1 MALRT
6 ELKQPE
12 IESPSQPPTLA
23 RQPLLLIVDEEVELA
38 ERLVRESTN
47 WGIQIKVATNL
58 SQAREVIE
66 PTQPDVVLLNLSC
79 SEGTGNSLRFLA
91 ELTNF
96 TPPVPVVVLTAEE
109 SLMDRVEIARLGGQG
124 FLHKPIS
131 PKQVLE
137 TVTQVLEQSRPAE
150 TKVMIVDKD
159 REILARLRV
168 LLEHWGL
175 RVTTLDNPKQFWEM
189 LAASSPDLLVLDV
202 EMPEV
207 SGIELCQVVRSD
219 LHWGGLPII
228 FLSNRTDA
236 NVSNQVFAVGADDL
250 LSKPTVES

>member
-1 MALRT
+1 M
-6 ELKQPE
+6 
-12 IESPSQPPTLA
+12 
-23 RQPLLLIVDEEVELA
+23 
-38 ERLVRESTN
+38 
-47 WGIQIKVATNL
+47 
-58 SQAREVIE
+58 
-66 PTQPDVVLLNLSC
+66 
-79 SEGTGNSLRFLA
+79 
-91 ELTNF
+91 
-96 TPPVPVVVLTAEE
+96 
-109 SLMDRVEIARLGGQG
+109 
-124 FLHKPIS
+124 
-131 PKQVLE
+131 
-137 TVTQVLEQSRPAE
+137 LEQSRPAE

-202 EMPEV
+202 EMPDV

-250 LSKPTVES
+250 LSNPTVES